1 MTKFLI
7 ISTGNDLIRVSTN
20 KVVYL
25 SSDGNYSTLVQSD
38 GEVRLLT
45 YQLGQIERMIASQL
59 NGEEHAFIRIGKC
72 LIINRN
78 YIYYINVSKQQLILS
93 DTTGVKLT
101 VTASREALKQLKETI
116 EKEG

>member
-1 MTKFLI
+1 MAKFLI
-7 ISTGNDLIRVSTN
+7 IATGNDLIRIATS

-45 YQLGQIERMIASQL
+45 YQLGQIERMIANQL
-59 NGEEHAFIRIGKC
+59 NGEEDTFIRIGKC
-72 LIINRN
+72 LIINRH
-78 YIYYINVSKQQLILS
+78 YIYSINVSKQQLILS
-93 DTTGVKLT
+93 DNNGAKLT
-101 VTASREALKQLKETI
+101 VTASREALKQLKENI